1 MGRHDHQCP
10 PAGDACGV
18 TDTDGSRPDCR
29 GYLAAYGWERDDGEG
44 IDEFR

>member
-1 MGRHDHQCP
+1 MISARQLADVY
-10 PAGDACGV
+10 GV
-18 TDTDGSRPDCR
+18 TDTDGNGQDCW